1 MLSNFKNSILE
12 HPFFYRLYQSTVR
25 KKKNEYL
32 FFEFIFSELSKIKNL
47 RVLDICSGD
56 SYVLNYIDKHITSY
70 VGLDYNNK
78 YLKNL
83 GYTWPKHKFLN
94 LDVTKKNTFSL
105 LKDYNPNFIF
115 INGAIHHL
123 DDYVIASINTLVS
136 NFKDC
141 YFLSVDPINHNNKLI
156 NRLMIN
162 FDRGKFIRS
171 KDSYKKIMND
181 YQNIIVD
188 DFYIMSFMNIFH
200 YKNFDL
206 NNLYKIWS
214 SK

>member
-1 MLSNFKNSILE
+1 MLSNIKNLILE
-12 HPFFYRLYQSTVR
+12 HPFFYRFYQSTVR

-56 SYVLNYIDKHITSY
+56 SHVLNYIDKHITSY

-83 GYTWPKHKFLN
+83 GNTWPKHKFLN
-94 LDVTKKNTFSL
+94 LDITKKNTFSL

-123 DDYVIASINTLVS
+123 DDSVMASINALVS

-171 KDSYKKIMND
+171 KDSYEKIMND

-206 NNLYKIWS
+206 NNFYKVWS